1 MIVSKSTRLAIAI
14 AILLAAFQLSGCA
27 TTLTEEEQYEREARQ
42 AESMDK
48 IHGLVAAC
56 EGAGMVAVYEGPNIS
71 KLRDP
76 TKHIPRNAHLSDY
89 GCASERDI
97 ARTLREW
104 GGLRM

>member
-27 TTLTEEEQYEREARQ
+27 TTLTEEVQYEREARQ
-42 AESMDK
+42 AVSMDE
-48 IHGLVAAC
+48 IRGLITAC

-76 TKHIPRNAHLSDY
+76 TKHIPRNAHISDY
-89 GCASERDI
+89 ACASERDI

-104 GGLRM
+104 GS

>member
-1 MIVSKSTRLAIAI
+1 MISTKSPRSAIAI

-27 TTLTEEEQYEREARQ
+27 TTLTEEVQYEGEARQ
-42 AESMDK
+42 AESMDE
-48 IHGLVAAC
+48 IRGLIAAC

-89 GCASERDI
+89 ACASERDI
-97 ARTLREW
+97 ARALREW
-104 GGLRM
+104 GG